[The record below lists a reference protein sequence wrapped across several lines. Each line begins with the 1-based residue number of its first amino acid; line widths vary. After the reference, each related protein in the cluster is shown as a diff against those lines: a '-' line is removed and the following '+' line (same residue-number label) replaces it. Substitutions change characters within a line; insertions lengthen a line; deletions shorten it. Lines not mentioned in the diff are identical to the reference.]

1 MRLSDKGMLIG
12 TTLIVAIGFFLVSSD
27 NNQASEKDM
36 ISTAI
41 DYYIENQNDTA
52 FQSDGDN
59 GIVTVKYKIFA
70 DRAEFLEHYP
80 DCCRFSYRAS
90 EGYLPNAFD
99 RWWYSYAG
107 VVLIQAG
114 WRQIDGDEIIEVP
127 FIGPKGVFFDTS
139 GNIIHALPKD
149 PRF

>member
-1 MRLSDKGMLIG
+1 MKLKGKIMVISVLTI
-12 TTLIVAIGFFLVSSD
+12 LVAGFLFLASD
-27 NNQASEKDM
+27 NEQVSEKNM
-36 ISTAI
+36 INTAI

-59 GIVTVKYKIFA
+59 GIVAVKYKIFA
-70 DRAEFLEHYP
+70 DRAEFLERYP

-107 VVLIQAG
+107 VVFIMAG
-114 WRQIDGDEIIEVP
+114 WRQIDGGEIIEVP
-127 FIGPKGVFFDTS
+127 FIGPKGIFFDTS

>member
-1 MRLSDKGMLIG
+1 MKLKGKIMLVSVLPI
-12 TTLIVAIGFFLVSSD
+12 LIVGFLLLSSD
-27 NNQASEKDM
+27 NKQISEEDM
-36 ISTAI
+36 INTAI

-52 FQSDGDN
+52 VRYYETG
-59 GIVTVKYKIFA
+59 GVTIHYKIFA

-80 DCCRFSYRAS
+80 DCCRFYYWDGDGGMPS
-90 EGYLPNAFD
+90 AFD

-107 VVLIQAG
+107 VVSIQAG

-127 FIGPKGVFFDTS
+127 FGISKGVYFDTS